1 MSLEKTLERIADA
14 LEAIAAKG
22 TTQGQIIVDAKQTA
36 ARTEKAAA
44 AAKPVKAAEPKKE
57 EAKTESDEEVGKVI
71 GALLSANL
79 KDAAIE
85 LLGTFG
91 AKSKST
97 LKPAD
102 YAAFVK
108 AGNEL
113 LVNA

>member
-14 LEAIAAKG
+14 LEAIAANG
-22 TTQGQIIVDAKQTA
+22 TKVQPKVDAKQTA
-36 ARTEKAAA
+36 DRVEKAAA
-44 AAKPVKAAEPKKE
+44 QAKPVKAVEPKKE

-85 LLGTFG
+85 LLSGFG

-113 LVNA
+113 LLSA

>member
-1 MSLEKTLERIADA
+1 MSIESILERIASS
-14 LEAIAAKG
+14 LEAIAAKATAPTG
-22 TTQGQIIVDAKQTA
+22 APVADAKQTA

-44 AAKPVKAAEPKKE
+44 AAKPVKTEPKKE
-57 EAKTESDEEVGKVI
+57 EPQAASDEEVGKVI
-71 GALLSANL
+71 GALLAANM

-97 LKPAD
+97 LKPES
-102 YAAFVK
+102 YEAFVK

-113 LVNA
+113 LLGA